1 MGLYRVAVR
10 DQSESEMLI
19 RQQLDEMTQTAE
31 TLNGQLDEQR
41 RATERLKRRV
51 QRDRRAEEVLAEA
64 EKEAVGV
71 VVVCS
76 TLLLHFF
83 FDSQGFVE
91 TARAAFGRGK
101 GRFSERR
108 RDAEAGETS
117 HACRA
122 GQCSGEITYTV
133 CSSSKGGGNEL

>member
-1 MGLYRVAVR
+1 
-10 DQSESEMLI
+10 MLL

-41 RATERLKRRV
+41 RATERLKRRF

-71 VVVCS
+71 GVVCS

-83 FDSQGFVE
+83 SLIFKASLRLHVQRLDEEKVAL
-91 TARAAFGRGK
+91 ARDVATLKQEKRHTLVVPANVQEKLRILVVVARGWK
-101 GRFSERR
+101 
-108 RDAEAGETS
+108 
-117 HACRA
+117 
-122 GQCSGEITYTV
+122 
-133 CSSSKGGGNEL
+133 